1 MTKLS
6 LDWKGGMKFANSHG
20 SPAIELHS
28 STPGVS
34 SPPQAL
40 AYAVMACMA
49 MDVIHVVEKGRH
61 AIRAMTVK
69 FEGERAPEP
78 PKRFVTMTLHFDITG
93 EVPDKVVARAIE
105 LSRDKYCSVWN
116 TIRQDVR
123 LRTDFKVHGKTLDK

>member
-1 MTKLS
+1 MVKLS
-6 LDWKGGMKFANSHG
+6 LDWKGHMKFASSHG

-40 AYAVMACMA
+40 AYSVMA
-49 MDVIHVVEKGRH
+49 KGRH
-61 AIRAMTVK
+61 KLTAMTVK

-93 EVPDKVVARAIE
+93 EVPDKVVARAID

-116 TIRQDVR
+116 TIRPDVK
-123 LRTDFKVHGKTLDK
+123 LTTDFKVHGRKT

>member
-1 MTKLS
+1 MVSLS
-6 LDWKGGMKFANSHG
+6 LDWHGDLKFGNSAG
-20 SPAIELHS
+20 SPAITLHS
-28 STPGVS
+28 STPGIA

-49 MDVIHVVEKGRH
+49 MDVVHVVEKGRH
-61 AIRAMTVK
+61 KLTAMTVK

-93 EVPDKVVARAIE
+93 EVPDKVVARAID

-116 TIRQDVR
+116 TIRPDVV
-123 LRTDFKVHGKTLDK
+123 LKTDFKVHGRKT